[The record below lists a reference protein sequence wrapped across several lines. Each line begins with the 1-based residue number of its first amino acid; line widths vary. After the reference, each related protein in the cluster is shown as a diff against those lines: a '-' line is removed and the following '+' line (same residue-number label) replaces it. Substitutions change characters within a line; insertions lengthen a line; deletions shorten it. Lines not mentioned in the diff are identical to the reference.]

1 MTTGYITDHATDHGM
16 RTEPPAVS
24 NIARLQKAGALIL
37 LILVSFGYPLTA
49 LIVTFLRLDT
59 QALSIPYRLAVM
71 TLSIIVI
78 LSGLFTRFRGRL
90 DFWLILFQTLY
101 LFRLIYDY
109 TNNSIIGNVEAIQF
123 YVAVVLAP
131 LLAINLGGGADFEE
145 HVLAKLL
152 IVAGAAATSMAL
164 LAQFLGLGYN
174 PWEIY
179 GTTDVRLGFEAL
191 NPISLG
197 HVAATTALTS
207 VYIMAGSALS
217 LRWRMLALAGIVM
230 SGVLL
235 INAGSRGALLAFAI
249 SVSWFGLTKIKR
261 LAVIG
266 PVLTLALLLGASQ
279 TSVFQATVGSLT
291 GGLASDASGRERLFA
306 QAVAIEDFADS
317 PVFGKHYIN
326 PDLGSGYYPHNL
338 FIESAMATGIF
349 GLALFLITSVRSL
362 KNLFGNFTV
371 IHPLLSL
378 IFVQHLVG
386 SFLSGALWGS
396 DAFFIYTMIVLCAKS
411 TNRYTLEQP
420 VARNT

>member
-1 MTTGYITDHATDHGM
+1 MTTGYISNRNSADEVKA
-16 RTEPPAVS
+16 EPAIS
-24 NIARLQKAGALIL
+24 NIARLQKIGALIL

-71 TLSIIVI
+71 ALSAIVI
-78 LSGLFTRFRGRL
+78 LSGLLTRFRGRL
-90 DFWLILFQTLY
+90 DFWLLLFLVLY
-101 LFRLIYDY
+101 LIRLIYDY

-123 YVAVVLAP
+123 YVAVVLVP
-131 LLAINLGGGADFEE
+131 LLAINLGGGADFSEN
-145 HVLAKLL
+145 VLAKLL

-207 VYIMAGSALS
+207 VYILAGSNLS
-217 LRWRMLALAGIVM
+217 LRWRLLALASIGM

-235 INAGSRGALLAFAI
+235 INAGSRGALIAFTI
-249 SVSWFGLTKIKR
+249 SIGWFGLTKIKR

-266 PVLTLALLLGASQ
+266 PVLTLALFLGASQ
-279 TSVFQATVGSLT
+279 TSVFQATIGSFT
-291 GGLASDASGRERLFA
+291 GGLASDASGLQRLNA
-306 QAVAIEDFADS
+306 QAIAIEDFVDS

-326 PDLGSGYYPHNL
+326 PDLESGNYPHNL
-338 FIESAMATGIF
+338 FIESAMALGIF
-349 GLALFLITSVRSL
+349 GLVLFLTIAFRAV
-362 KNLFGNFTV
+362 KKLFGDFGLN
-371 IHPLLSL
+371 HPLLAL
-378 IFVQHLVG
+378 IFIQFFVSSFISG
-386 SFLSGALWGS
+386 SLWAS
-396 DAFFIYTMIVLCAKS
+396 NAFFVYLMI
-411 TNRYTLEQP
+411 TLTTISNP
-420 VARNT
+420 TRRNGNISSMTR

>member
-1 MTTGYITDHATDHGM
+1 MESSISSLEIKPSSMVKA
-16 RTEPPAVS
+16 RS
-24 NIARLQKAGALIL
+24 NRNVGRLQRLGALIL

-49 LIVTFLRLDT
+49 LVVTFLRLDT
-59 QALSIPYRLAVM
+59 QALSIPYRLAVLG
-71 TLSIIVI
+71 LSVIVI
-78 LSGLFTRFRGRL
+78 LSGLFARFKGKIDL
-90 DFWLILFQTLY
+90 WLTLFLALY
-101 LFRLIYDY
+101 LIRLIYDY
-109 TNNSIIGNVEAIQF
+109 TNNSIIGNIEAIQF
-123 YVAVVLAP
+123 YVAVVLVP
-131 LLAINLGGGADFEE
+131 LLAINLGGGANFQEQ
-145 HVLAKLL
+145 VFAKLL

-164 LAQFLGLGYN
+164 LAQYLGLGYN

-207 VYIMAGSALS
+207 VYILAGSSLA
-217 LRWRMLALAGIVM
+217 LRWRMLAIAGIGM

-235 INAGSRGALLAFAI
+235 INAGSRGALIAFTI
-249 SVSWFGLTKIKR
+249 SIGWFGLTKIKR

-266 PVLTLALLLGASQ
+266 PVLTLALFLGASQ
-279 TSVFQATVGSLT
+279 TSVFQATIGSFT
-291 GGLASDASGRERLFA
+291 GGLASDASGRERIYA
-306 QAVAIEDFADS
+306 QEVAIEDFVDS

-349 GLALFLITSVRSL
+349 GLALFLVTSVRSL
-362 KNLFGNFTV
+362 KNLFGRFTI

-396 DAFFIYTMIVLCAKS
+396 DAFFIYMMIVLCSIS
-411 TNRYTLEQP
+411 TDRSLHKKTSI
-420 VARNT
+420 R